1 MLTRKVEQRAAGDQ
15 AGQDRA
21 EREELG
27 YERRRLDEVLEVIE
41 DEQGVPGVQEVRDT
55 LQE

>member
-1 MLTRKVEQRAAGDQ
+1 VKQRAAGDQ
-15 AGQDRA
+15 TGQVRA
-21 EREELG
+21 EREELC